1 MHCTYGRRAVRKA
14 PAWVLHV
21 EGRLGGGG
29 GGGGVGVYKSVTC
42 SQSPAPP
49 AWRMHVPIRPTAGNK
64 LRL

>member
-1 MHCTYGRRAVRKA
+1 MHRTYGRRAVRKT
-14 PAWVLHV
+14 PAWVLHL
-21 EGRLGGGG
+21 ERGLG
-29 GGGGVGVYKSVTC
+29 GGGGVGFYKSVTC